1 MEGNRMIGNCK
12 AVELEA
18 QPVLAIKT
26 RTPVKHLPQVLGRG
40 FAEIAQYLG
49 ELEVKPAGPPY
60 VAYYNT
66 NMDDLEIEMGY
77 PIKKEVDP
85 KGVMENRE
93 IPKGKYA
100 TCVYTGPYNQ
110 LEPAYK
116 VLKDW
121 VKENDY
127 EPSGVVYEHYLN
139 NPQDTP
145 ESELQTQIAF
155 ALK

>member
-1 MEGNRMIGNCK
+1 MIGECK
-12 AVELEA
+12 AVELPA
-18 QPVLAIKT
+18 QKTVTIKT
-26 RTPVKHLPQVLGRG
+26 RTPVKLLPDVLGRG
-40 FAEIAQYLG
+40 FHEIAQHLG
-49 ELEVKPAGPPY
+49 ELNEEPAGPPF

-66 NMDDLEIEMGY
+66 DMDDLEIEMGY
-77 PIKKEVDP
+77 PVNKEIEP
-85 KGVMENRE
+85 KGVMETRE

-110 LEPAYK
+110 MEPAYK

-121 VKENDY
+121 VEENNL

-139 NPQDTP
+139 NPQETAERD
-145 ESELQTQIAF
+145 LKTQIAF